1 MNKNNL
7 LKLLKKHLL
16 LCYYDRFMSV
26 IDEESLIIIDY
37 NNGIEKVRPTDSSI
51 TFAIKTAKDIK
62 IALLTAFR
70 QFSDFD
76 LFSADKDRVI
86 IKNNLNKKYYEFNKD
101 KKTYIER

>member
-26 IDEESLIIIDY
+26 IDEESLVIIDY
-37 NNGIEKVRPTDSSI
+37 NDGIEKVRPTDSSI

>member
-26 IDEESLIIIDY
+26 IDEESLVIIDY